1 MASDRERRFR
11 GAAAVVGVG
20 ETELYRRGTSP
31 YSAMQLAAMAVLR
44 ACEDADVSSTAV
56 DGFASYA
63 HDSNEGL
70 RVGANLGVDEIRWS
84 TLVFGGGGGGVAA
97 AVNAAAAA
105 VATGQADCV
114 AVYRAITQADD
125 GRGSYVTHHLGPLYT
140 AHGLFTAAQICA
152 LRTQRM
158 LELDGVPAEAMEA
171 VALAGYHHAQRN
183 PRAVSYGQP
192 LTRRTYGDARWVSS
206 PLRLFDCSREN
217 DGAAAVLV
225 VPAEHVD
232 RYRGR
237 PAYILGGVQGSGPD
251 WSESLENEAAYT
263 SAGFHRAMV
272 DRLWD
277 ACGVGPD
284 DVDVVQLYENFTGPA
299 VASMI
304 DFGLCEPGPAAV
316 RTMNV
321 DNLVVDGGRLPLNTS
336 GGNLAEGF
344 VHGINLV
351 VEAVRQIR
359 GGSPN
364 PVAEADVSLLIGGPA
379 APLVSATV
387 FASAPA
393 T

>member
-1 MASDRERRFR
+1 MPTERERGFR

-20 ETELYRRGTSP
+20 ETEFYRRGTSP
-31 YSAMQLAAMAVLR
+31 YSGMQLAAMAVMR
-44 ACEDADVSSTAV
+44 ACEDAGVSPTAV
-56 DGFASYA
+56 DGFSSYA

-70 RVGANLGVDEIRWS
+70 RLGANLGVEEIRFS
-84 TLVFGGGGGGVAA
+84 QLVFGGGGGGVAA

-105 VATGQADCV
+105 VASGQAECV
-114 AVYRAITQADD
+114 AVYRSLTQADD
-125 GRGSYVTHHLGPLYT
+125 GRGSYVQHHLGPLYT

-158 LELDGVPAEAMEA
+158 LEVDGVPAEAMAA

-183 PRAVSYGQP
+183 PRAIAHGQP
-192 LTRRTYGDARWVSS
+192 LTAGTYSDSRWVSS

-217 DGAAAVLV
+217 DGAAALLV
-225 VPAEHVD
+225 VPAEHVE

-237 PAYILGGVQGSGPD
+237 PAYILAGVQGSGRG
-251 WSESLENEAAYT
+251 WSESLENETAYT
-263 SAGFHRAMV
+263 SAGFHPAMV
-272 DRLWD
+272 ERLW
-277 ACGVGPD
+277 AAAGIGPD
-284 DVDVVQLYENFTGPA
+284 DVEVVQLYENFTGPA

-316 RTMNV
+316 KALHL
-321 DNLVVDGGRLPLNTS
+321 DNLIVDGGGLPINTA

-344 VHGINLV
+344 VHGINLAL
-351 VEAVRQIR
+351 EAVRQLR

-364 PVAEADVSLLIGGPA
+364 PVTGAGVSLLVGGPA

-387 FASAPA
+387 FGA
-393 T
+393 TPGT